1 MHTFNSHFTQ
11 MLVKAVHNLQ
21 DVWSQHSSD
30 QLPMLLP
37 FIISSCNMHFQKT
50 HRYKCCNNIHQM
62 LSETSLWN
70 DHFNVF
76 KCWRQHKHL
85 LKTVVIQA
93 KLIFAEWH
101 HKAFSRGELFPYY
114 KTTPK
119 LLIILV
125 IVHCS
130 KHPRYCLDTVFQLST
145 ILECEQQI
153 CSSHHKVY
161 IWQP

>member
-1 MHTFNSHFTQ
+1 MTFNMCDPSTVAISYLCYCHLL
-11 MLVKAVHNLQ
+11 LVLAICTFKKLIGINVAIT
-21 DVWSQHSSD
+21 S
-30 QLPMLLP
+30 
-37 FIISSCNMHFQKT
+37 I
-50 HRYKCCNNIHQM
+50 KCWVKHHCE
-62 LSETSLWN
+62 S

-101 HKAFSRGELFPYY
+101 HKAYSRGELFPYY

-130 KHPRYCLDTVFQLST
+130 KHPRYCLDTVFQLSI